1 MTERN
6 QDGYQALGWI
16 LNHAEQGFFLVVA
29 EEELQKEILS
39 VYREGPVAVYDYR
52 EHPGPY
58 SFQGFS
64 AWLAGQEDVQTVFLA
79 NLQLAVQT
87 EEDVKRLNFSRDMLA
102 RLEKNLIF
110 LTTPYGDD
118 LLATGAYDFYS
129 FLKLRILF
137 SPQPLEDLVQKRLAP
152 PCPTAPTEERW
163 TPEETRRRLRD
174 TDSLLEQAK
183 KAVNQEL
190 EALLLQTLDLRERLL
205 GPEHLNLSP
214 IYQDLAQVYTR
225 QARYQEAETLYKRAL
240 DIEKKVWGEDHPST
254 VNCYDNLA
262 DLYHKE
268 GKYAQAEQWAK
279 KAASI
284 RARGQ
289 GRGNEA

>member
-29 EEELQKEILS
+29 EEELQNEILS

-129 FLKLRILF
+129 FLKLRSLV

-190 EALLLQTLDLRERLL
+190 EALLLQTLDLRERRV
-205 GPEHLNLSP
+205 GPGREGRGG
-214 IYQDLAQVYTR
+214 AGGGG
-225 QARYQEAETLYKRAL
+225 RA
-240 DIEKKVWGEDHPST
+240 GR
-254 VNCYDNLA
+254 
-262 DLYHKE
+262 
-268 GKYAQAEQWAK
+268 GF
-279 KAASI
+279 
-284 RARGQ
+284 GQ
-289 GRGNEA
+289 GIHPAGTVPGGRNLVQAGSGHRKKGVGGGPPQHRKLL